1 MNRFKSFLQTS
12 LLGGLAVILPAVIF
26 LFIFRW
32 LFQWITD
39 LIQPLTDI
47 VTQKLPFPEL
57 AADLIVIA
65 LILSAC
71 FIIGVIVRTK
81 AGQFLHTHLE
91 NRILQIAPGYPMIKS
106 IVSQFLG
113 RKEQPFSRVAL
124 VQAFQNDTLMTAFIT
139 DRHADGR
146 FSVFVPTGPNP
157 TTGFIFHLQ
166 PQYVHPV
173 SVSVEEAFR
182 TVIGCGA
189 GSSKLLLKY
198 AEGKQP

>member
-1 MNRFKSFLQTS
+1 MKRLQSFIKTS
-12 LLGGLAVILPAVIF
+12 LLGGIAVVLPAVIF
-26 LFIFRW
+26 FFIFRW
-32 LFQWITD
+32 LFRWITD

-47 VTQKLPFPEL
+47 VTRKLPFPEL
-57 AADLIVIA
+57 TADVIVIA

-91 NRILQIAPGYPMIKS
+91 NRILRIAPGYPMIKS
-106 IVSQFLG
+106 IVGQFLG
-113 RKEQPFSRVAL
+113 RQEQPFSRVAL
-124 VQAFQNDTLMTAFIT
+124 VRAFQNDTLMTAFIT

-189 GSSKLLLKY
+189 GSSSLLRQH
-198 AEGKQP
+198 AQGTDR

>member
-1 MNRFKSFLQTS
+1 MNRLKSFLLTS
-12 LLGGLAVILPAVIF
+12 LLGGIAVILPAVIF
-26 LFIFRW
+26 VFIFRW

-47 VTQKLPFPEL
+47 VTRKLPFPEL

-65 LILSAC
+65 LILCTC
-71 FIIGVIVRTK
+71 FIIGVFVRTK
-81 AGQFLHTHLE
+81 IGQLLLANLE
-91 NRILQIAPGYPMIKS
+91 SRTLQIAPGYPMIKS
-106 IVSQFLG
+106 IVNQFLG
-113 RKEQPFSRVAL
+113 RKEQPFSKVAL

-139 DRHADGR
+139 DRHADGS

-157 TTGFIFHLQ
+157 TSGFIFHLQ

-173 SVSVEEAFR
+173 QVSVEEAFR

-189 GSSKLLLKY
+189 GSSNLIGKY
-198 AEGKQP
+198 AEGNRQ